1 MDSLKDAFDDPSTSD
16 ITFLIGDEAKEI
28 HVHKAV
34 LKIRCQHFRSMFQV
48 INFCNEHIFNFISKQ
63 DSYFPLVSYRDISPN
78 FVFRIIGKKTAKK
91 KSRSLNSP
99 TLYIELFF
107 SIFIA
112 KKLISQP
119 RNV

>member
-48 INFCNEHIFNFISKQ
+48 RKFYIIS
-63 DSYFPLVSYRDISPN
+63 FVSLHHKTN
-78 FVFRIIGKKTAKK
+78 KKIIV
-91 KSRSLNSP
+91 L
-99 TLYIELFF
+99 LL
-107 SIFIA
+107 
-112 KKLISQP
+112 
-119 RNV
+119 

>member
-48 INFCNEHIFNFISKQ
+48 IHLCNM
-63 DSYFPLVSYRDISPN
+63 
-78 FVFRIIGKKTAKK
+78 
-91 KSRSLNSP
+91 
-99 TLYIELFF
+99 
-107 SIFIA
+107 
-112 KKLISQP
+112 LIS
-119 RNV
+119 NVMSL